1 MTNPN
6 ESTEIETLPSAQPM
20 ANDAVQQLM
29 GHVDAMQASKQLADA
44 LCGTDMVP
52 QTYRGKPGNGAAA
65 ILYGA
70 ELGLNPIQSLQ
81 QIFIVHGSP
90 AIYARTAVAL
100 VKRHGVIVE
109 TLESED
115 ERVTVRATDTRTGQT
130 EDSTWTPER
139 AQKAGYLRNEKYK
152 SEPRAMLYAK
162 AAMEVCRRI
171 APDVLLGVPY
181 STEELR
187 LEQKPQRVASYRPIS
202 EDIRNEHAKALER
215 GTRSSPEPEPEPE
228 RDPDAGMFD
237 GPEVDEQ

>member
-1 MTNPN
+1 MTDPN
-6 ESTEIETLPSAQPM
+6 HDHTEIDTLPPSQPM
-20 ANDAVQQLM
+20 ASQSVGQLM
-29 GHVDAMQASKQLADA
+29 EHAQAMNTAKQLADA
-44 LCGTDMVP
+44 LCTTDMVP
-52 QTYRGKPGNGAAA
+52 QVYKGKPGNGAAA
-65 ILYGA
+65 MLYGA

-81 QIFIVHGSP
+81 NVFVVHGQP

-130 EDSTWTPER
+130 EESTWTPER
-139 AQKAGYLRNEKYK
+139 ATKAGYTRNEKYK

-181 STEELR
+181 STEELK
-187 LEQKPQRVASYRPIS
+187 LEERQARRVESYGDPSTYRPLA
-202 EDIRNEHAKALER
+202 EIRNEHRQIEAVDDEQIADLS
-215 GTRSSPEPEPEPE
+215 G
-228 RDPDAGMFD
+228 D
-237 GPEVDEQ
+237 EVDE